1 MGVMQ
6 SICAQEPYAVLSD
19 DNTTQTFYYD
29 NNKTSSGGMS
39 IGPFEYKPGGSTS
52 WSDHCKE
59 IVTVVFDDSFANY
72 TTLSSTAHWLT
83 GCWSLLEVKGINN
96 LKTASVTDMSK
107 MFSLCPAL
115 TNLDVR
121 KFNTNKVTDMS
132 GMFSG
137 CKSLTSLDISKFNTN
152 NVTDMSEMI
161 EDLSALTSIDV
172 SNFNTNNVTNMSRMF
187 GSTISGC
194 AALTNLDVRKFNT
207 NKVTDMSG
215 MFSGCESLTSLDVS
229 NFNINKV
236 GEMREMFMDCSNIER
251 IYCND
256 DWSAS
261 EYYGFDM
268 FANCP
273 KLVGNDGKE
282 PSRTNKRAA
291 HPNAGG
297 AFTKKNESLTTVNV
311 ETGSQYWQSFYTDT
325 RNVKADET
333 TTVYIATLNESN
345 DGLTLTEIA
354 DKIVPCGQAV
364 LMKSTVQNP
373 VLYTS
378 ESEGVG
384 DYSTNILKGT
394 QRNLTVSEV
403 SGTVYTLAKE
413 SDGFGFYKFAG
424 TTLKAGKAYI
434 AIEGSAA
441 ARSLIIVGN
450 TTGINGVEAVDQTDS
465 YYDLQGRRFV
475 SPAKGIYIENG
486 KKVVK

>member
-107 MFSLCPAL
+107 MFSLCP
-115 TNLDVR
+115 
-121 KFNTNKVTDMS
+121 
-132 GMFSG
+132 
-137 CKSLTSLDISKFNTN
+137 
-152 NVTDMSEMI
+152 
-161 EDLSALTSIDV
+161 
-172 SNFNTNNVTNMSRMF
+172 
-187 GSTISGC
+187 
-194 AALTNLDVRKFNT
+194 ALTNLDVRKFNT

-450 TTGINGVEAVDQTDS
+450 TTGITGVEAVDQTDS